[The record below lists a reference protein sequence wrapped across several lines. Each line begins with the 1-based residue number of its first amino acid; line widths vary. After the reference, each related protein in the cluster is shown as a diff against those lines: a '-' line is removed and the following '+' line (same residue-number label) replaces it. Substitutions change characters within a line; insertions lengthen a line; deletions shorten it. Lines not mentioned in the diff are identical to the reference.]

1 MSPDQLGGWI
11 GGVLG
16 VVFGLA
22 GGGIGTYF
30 SIRNTNGPRERR
42 FMVHAATVIWVLIVA
57 FFVLLVALPSPWR
70 WLLWI
75 PYSILL
81 PIGIIL
87 GNRRQQQI
95 RGEETSTASV

>member
-22 GGGIGTYF
+22 GGIIGTYF
-30 SIRNTNGPRERR
+30 SIRNTNGPRERQ
-42 FMVHAATVIWVLIVA
+42 FMVRAATVAWVLIVA
-57 FFVLLVALPSPWR
+57 FVVLLIVLPSPWR

-81 PIGIIL
+81 PLGIIL

-95 RGEETSTASV
+95 RCEETATASA